1 MDKLTIAK
9 AILADIHYALHLNM
23 DEVDA
28 DSVYNKIQDQL
39 LADILEDISSLTD
52 DKEEIYG

>member
-52 DKEEIYG
+52 DKE